1 MGLTYDLEADVI
13 DSGIVLQE
21 RRYLLEKQLQ
31 VIGSAL
37 SYYNFVKRQT
47 SDTPIDSDSD
57 VATASGEPA
66 AMGPSAAAPALA
78 TA

>member
-1 MGLTYDLEADVI
+1 M
-13 DSGIVLQE
+13 
-21 RRYLLEKQLQ
+21 LEKQLE

-57 VATASGEPA
+57 VANASVQPA
-66 AMGPSAAAPALA
+66 ALGPSAAAPALA